1 MSKGPPGRRCE
12 ICGEPCRPRRDRCV
26 LHRHDPTLTVADLA
40 RIFAEEQSWT
50 RTARRLGL
58 GAWEDA
64 ALRALAVRL
73 YERAPGPVP
82 RPAWGADIREWERY
96 RRAVEDW
103 FAGQAGAPDEDRGRS
118 SRR

>member
-26 LHRHDPTLTVADLA
+26 LHRHDPTLTVGDMA
-40 RIFAEEQSWT
+40 RVFAEEQSWT

-58 GAWEDA
+58 GSWESQN
-64 ALRALAVRL
+64 LRAVAVRL
-73 YERAPGPVP
+73 YERTPGGLLPPAPGAAV
-82 RPAWGADIREWERY
+82 GEWERY

-103 FAGQAGAPDEDRGRS
+103 FAGLAAPDEGQPEG
-118 SRR
+118 